1 MGVCSRCGDS
11 KEERGDDC
19 TREHKGVWLCADCL
33 IASMDD
39 EIKRLRAV
47 ITDIARGDPFHEHPD
62 DAELAPGDVVMDY
75 AAYRFAAKKALE
87 AKGA

>member
-1 MGVCSRCGDS
+1 VKAQTG
-11 KEERGDDC
+11 KLP
-19 TREHKGVWLCADCL
+19 TRETADYNV
-33 IASMDD
+33 AAD

-47 ITDIARGDPFHEHPD
+47 ITDTARGDPFHEHPD
-62 DAELAPGDVVMDY
+62 DAELAPCGVVMDY